1 MAEVRNQ
8 SDSKYLNGPIFSDFG
23 PKSDFV
29 GQKGPK
35 MVLFCTQ
42 KSKFEQNGRRYH
54 LKSIVLRNFWL
65 CQWFYVRFWPEND
78 TDP

>member
-1 MAEVRNQ
+1 MRNQ
-8 SDSKYLNGPIFSDFG
+8 TDAKYLNGPIFSDFG

-42 KSKFEQNGRRYH
+42 KSRFEQNGRRYY
-54 LKSIVLRNFWL
+54 LKSIVLRALPMVL
-65 CQWFYVRFWPEND
+65 CSVLAGKWHMAVRNL
-78 TDP
+78 

>member
-1 MAEVRNQ
+1 MRNQ
-8 SDSKYLNGPIFSDFG
+8 TDAKYLNGPIFSDFG

-42 KSKFEQNGRRYH
+42 KSKFD
-54 LKSIVLRNFWL
+54 LKIDCFEEFLALPMVLCSVL
-65 CQWFYVRFWPEND
+65 AGK
-78 TDP
+78 